1 MDSSHDAWIEATCHW
16 LSQAV
21 DAPNQVGVAEKVE
34 AGLIAAGPLEVERLL
49 ATLVTRFGDLSNH
62 PPRLRMLMQALAA
75 RLLQLLSEA
84 TGHAA
89 GEHAAGAD
97 SADLQAL
104 RDQPLVNPAT
114 LTDLYQRLS
123 EVDAVA
129 AAHALQMLAA
139 QPDEESIDLL
149 ADLLSHSPPEDW
161 QQVGLALSP
170 LWRADSET
178 LALFYERLDTRSL
191 HPSTLAILIDLA
203 GYSLRKGKLAEH
215 PWQMRQAELASL
227 LGNVC
232 QRLQMLER
240 EPAKFG
246 HDVAQVQR
254 VLNDSVSLTIS
265 LCDALSLIGDP
276 QGASAVL
283 LQAMQ
288 LSHRRIQTEAAAAL
302 VRLGVAAGQERLLA
316 LASDPAARLRAVSYA
331 EELGCA
337 DLIDA
342 TLRDPPALAEAE
354 LASWLTSPEQFG
366 IPPQRIELVDS
377 RTLYWPGYEEPQ
389 ACFLFRYEYDL
400 PSGQVSNLGIAG
412 PATHAFTFDLTRLP
426 VDDAYAIFAGWQVE
440 HEDIFEIPM
449 TQLNVA
455 QRSEADR
462 LIDCLRDQ
470 QLHVTQP
477 IALTFFLGEV
487 SLVAE
492 VEPIESDG
500 ERESGYA
507 LTDGIETL
515 HFRSQRGPTAL
526 TPAMVV
532 ALYRGRK
539 LLRTFNP

>member
-1 MDSSHDAWIEATCHW
+1 MM
-16 LSQAV
+16 AV
-21 DAPNQVGVAEKVE
+21 EPPEM
-34 AGLIAAGPLEVERLL
+34 ERLL
-49 ATLVTRFGDLSNH
+49 TTLVARFDELSIY
-62 PPRLRMLMQALAA
+62 PPRLRMIMQALAA
-75 RLLQLLSEA
+75 RLLHLVSEA
-84 TGHAA
+84 SGST
-89 GEHAAGAD
+89 AGASTAKAH
-97 SADLQAL
+97 SAALEAL

-129 AAHALQMLAA
+129 AAHALQMLSA
-139 QPDEESIDLL
+139 QPDDESIDLL

-161 QQVGLALSP
+161 KQVGLALSP
-170 LWRADSET
+170 LWRADPET

-203 GYSLRKGKLAEH
+203 GYSLRKKKLAEH
-215 PWQMRQAELASL
+215 PWQARQAELVSL

-240 EPAKFG
+240 QPAKFG
-246 HDVAQVQR
+246 DDVTQVQR
-254 VLNDSVSLTIS
+254 VLSDSVALTVS
-265 LCDALSLIGDP
+265 LCDALGLIGD
-276 QGASAVL
+276 QQLASAVL

-302 VRLGVAAGQERLLA
+302 VRLGVAEGQERLITLA
-316 LASDPAARLRAVSYA
+316 NDPAARLRAVSYA

-337 DLIDA
+337 ERIDA

-366 IPPQRIELVDS
+366 IPPQRIELVDT

-389 ACFLFRYEYDL
+389 ACYLFRYQYDL
-400 PSGQVSNLGIAG
+400 PSGQVDNLGIAG
-412 PATHAFTFDLTRLP
+412 PATLALTTDLTRLP
-426 VDDAYAIFAGWQVE
+426 ADDVYAIFAGWQVE

-455 QRSEADR
+455 QRSEVDR
-462 LIDCLRDQ
+462 LTAHLLDQ
-470 QLHVTQP
+470 GLHVTQS

-487 SLVAE
+487 ALIAE
-492 VEPIESDG
+492 VDPIEADG
-500 ERESGYA
+500 EATGGYA

-526 TPAMVV
+526 TPAVVV